1 MLYRGFSSSHIVES
15 DPLNNLSLFLYLAN
29 VFQNIGCIFV
39 AIGVVTAL
47 FIALCF
53 VFRVMLSGNVSN
65 SDLPDDD
72 HPFGTR
78 DYRAWNTVKG
88 FTEKKILYVL
98 SLSML
103 LIAGLIPSKQTMYMI
118 AASEISEMAIVSD
131 TGQEIL
137 TDVKAALKN
146 ILKGE

>member
-1 MLYRGFSSSHIVES
+1 M
-15 DPLNNLSLFLYLAN
+15 NNLSLFLYLAN
-29 VFQNIGCIFV
+29 VFQNIGYIFATLGFV
-39 AIGVVTAL
+39 IAL
-47 FIALCF
+47 FIGVCF
-53 VFRVMLSGNVSN
+53 VFRMMLAGDVSN

-72 HPFGTR
+72 QPLGSR

-98 SLSML
+98 SISL
-103 LIAGLIPSKQTMYMI
+103 LIIAGLIPNKQTMYMI

-137 TDVKAALKN
+137 TDVKAALKT